1 MSTNTN
7 STGLVRSLSLSQAI
21 MIGVASMIG
30 GAIFVLVGPG
40 ISAAG
45 PALIVAFLLNGVIT
59 LFTALTYAELGS
71 ALPATGGGY
80 KWIREGLPRP
90 NSYLSGWMAWFAHS
104 IAGSLYAVAFG
115 TFFGHLL
122 KSAEI
127 IDDTFGIPLEKL
139 FAIIAIIIF
148 AFVNIRGSSHTGKV
162 GSAITFTQLGIIG
175 ALVIAALA
183 AMTFAN
189 PNWPTNFQD
198 FFPNGTSGL
207 ILAMGITFIAFEG
220 YEIIAQAGDEIK
232 KPKKNIP
239 KAILISLGI
248 VISVYV
254 LFAFVFIGGLDPLQ
268 IGQPAWE
275 FIGGYGELGIIEAA
289 EYYLPFGAL
298 IVLAGG
304 FVSTLAALNATT
316 FAASRVSFA
325 MGRNYDLPSMF
336 GKLHPKYRTP
346 YVSTICSAVVMITL
360 AMLFDL
366 TMIALAATVMFLF
379 LFAQV
384 NIACITIR
392 RLAEEKKLVYGF
404 KTPFTLNLNRFLFLR
419 KNKEFRKLESKLPS
433 PEWGVVPLIPVIGF
447 AVVSILA
454 IYLLFSQPLSWI
466 IAIIWVGVG
475 FLIYRLHT
483 SKKEKQIIAPL
494 VFNQEPSERKEY
506 RILVVFS
513 KSTATKLA
521 KIASAIADQ
530 KNGEISFLSVI
541 SVPKQTPLSFANKAG
556 ETGIGVFDKLK
567 KSISH
572 SIRHRYLVRLSHD
585 PTEAIL
591 ATAEEEGINT
601 MIVDFSFL
609 RNNRKLLS
617 LSTCD
622 IIGVIPGKNF
632 AKDVS
637 NLIVSYDRGRHSN
650 LGLELAHAISND
662 YNSKIRVVR
671 GITQSP
677 EVEVEIV
684 NRINEVMFD
693 LDLKKI
699 QFEKVYPKTQN
710 MLVSSELLK
719 NFNKVK
725 HGILIL
731 GAGNQADTAFSP
743 KALELADKSKKT
755 VFIVRNHMFSEFHT
769 RSFWNMFLQIVKENK
784 LLYRVYIEI
793 LALIS
798 LIKSKQKI
806 GRYDEEYFDTKF

>member
-1 MSTNTN
+1 MSVKAN
-7 STGLVRSLSLSQAI
+7 SSGLVRSLSLSQAI

-45 PALIVAFLLNGVIT
+45 PALIIAFLLNGIIT

-80 KWIREGLPRP
+80 KWVKEGLPRP
-90 NSYLSGWMAWFAHS
+90 NSYLSGWMAWFAHT

-127 IDDTFGIPLEKL
+127 IDDTFGIPIEKL
-139 FAIIAIIIF
+139 FAVIAIVIF

-162 GSAITFTQLGIIG
+162 GSAITFTQLGIIA
-175 ALVIAALA
+175 ALVIAALV
-183 AMTFAN
+183 AMTFTN
-189 PNWPTNFQD
+189 PNWPTNFRD

-232 KPKKNIP
+232 KPRKNIP
-239 KAILISLGI
+239 KAILVSLGI
-248 VISVYV
+248 VVSIYV

-325 MGRNYDLPSMF
+325 MGRNHDLPPVF
-336 GKLHPKYRTP
+336 NKLHQKYRTP
-346 YVSTICSAVVMITL
+346 FVATICSAIVMTVL
-360 AMLFDL
+360 AMSFDL
-366 TMIALAATVMFLF
+366 TMIALAASVMFLF

-384 NIACITIR
+384 NVACITIR
-392 RLAEEKKLVYGF
+392 RLAKEKKLVYGF
-404 KTPFTLNLNRFLFLR
+404 KTPFF
-419 KNKEFRKLESKLPS
+419 PA
-433 PEWGVVPLIPVIGF
+433 IPIIGF
-447 AVVSILA
+447 GVVSILA
-454 IYLLFSQPLSWI
+454 VYLLFSQPLSWA
-466 IAIIWVGVG
+466 IALVWIGVG
-475 FLIYRLHT
+475 FLIYRLYT
-483 SKKEKQIIAPL
+483 SKREKQATAPL

-513 KSTATKLA
+513 KNTVTKLT
-521 KIASAIADQ
+521 KIASTIAAQ
-530 KNGEISFLSVI
+530 KDGEISFLSVI
-541 SVPKQTPLSFANKAG
+541 TVPKQTPLSFASKDG
-556 ETGIGVFDKLK
+556 ETGIGVFDELK

-591 ATAEEEGINT
+591 ATVEQEGINT
-601 MIVDFSFL
+601 VLIDFSFL

-622 IIGVIPGKNF
+622 IIGVIPRKEF
-632 AKDVS
+632 DDDLS
-637 NLIVSYDRGRHSN
+637 NLIVSYDVGRHSN
-650 LGLELAHAISND
+650 LGLELAHAISVG

-677 EVEVEIV
+677 DAEVEIV
-684 NRINEVMFD
+684 NKINDVMFN
-693 LDLKKI
+693 LGIKKI
-699 QFEKVYPKTQN
+699 QFEKVYPKTKN
-710 MLVSSELLK
+710 MLISSELLK
-719 NFNKVK
+719 SYNKTKNGV
-725 HGILIL
+725 LIL

-755 VFIVRNHMFSEFHT
+755 VFIVRNHLFSEFHT
-769 RSFWNMFLQIVKENK
+769 RSFFNILLQIIKENK
-784 LLYRVYIEI
+784 ILYRSYIEI
-793 LALIS
+793 LAGIS
-798 LIKSKQKI
+798 FIKSKQKV
-806 GRYDEEYFDTKF
+806 GRYDEEYFESKSQ

>member
-1 MSTNTN
+1 MSVETN
-7 STGLVRSLSLSQAI
+7 SSGLVRSLSLSQAI

-45 PALIVAFLLNGVIT
+45 PALIIAFLLNGIIT

-90 NSYLSGWMAWFAHS
+90 NAYLSGWMAWFAHT

-122 KSAEI
+122 ESAEI
-127 IDDTFGIPLEKL
+127 ISNPTGIPLDKL
-139 FAIIAIIIF
+139 FAAIAIIIF

-162 GSAITFTQLGIIG
+162 GSAITFSQLAIIAG
-175 ALVIAALA
+175 LIVAALV
-183 AMTFAN
+183 AMTFTN
-189 PNWPTNFQD
+189 PNWPTNFRD

-207 ILAMGITFIAFEG
+207 VMAMGLTFIAFEG

-248 VISVYV
+248 VVSVYI

-268 IGQPAWE
+268 LGQPAWE
-275 FIGGYGELGIIEAA
+275 FIGSYGELGIIEAA

-325 MGRNYDLPSMF
+325 MGRNHDLPPMF
-336 GKLHPKYRTP
+336 NKLHEKYRTP
-346 YVSTICSAVVMITL
+346 FVSTICSAVVMMVL
-360 AMLFDL
+360 AMSFDL
-366 TMIALAATVMFLF
+366 TMIALAASVMFLF

-384 NIACITIR
+384 NAACITIR
-392 RLAEEKKLVYGF
+392 RLAKEKGLSYGF
-404 KTPFTLNLNRFLFLR
+404 KTPFFPL
-419 KNKEFRKLESKLPS
+419 
-433 PEWGVVPLIPVIGF
+433 VPIVGF

-454 IYLLFSQPLSWI
+454 VYLLFSQPLSWVI
-466 IAIIWVGVG
+466 ALIWIAIG
-475 FLIYRLHT
+475 FVIYKLYT
-483 SKKEKQIIAPL
+483 SKKEKQANTPL
-494 VFNQEPSERKEY
+494 VFTQEPEERKEY
-506 RILVVFS
+506 RILVVYS
-513 KSTATKLA
+513 RNTAKKLT
-521 KIASAIADQ
+521 KIATAIADQ
-530 KNGEISFLSVI
+530 NDGEISFLNTI
-541 SVPKQTPLSFANKAG
+541 TIPKQTPLSFANKFG
-556 ETGIGVFDKLK
+556 EMGIGVFDEFK

-601 MIVDFSFL
+601 MLVDFSFL

-622 IIGVIPGKNF
+622 IIGVTPGRDF
-632 AKDVS
+632 EKDIS
-637 NLIVSYDRGRHSN
+637 NIIISYDRGRHSN
-650 LGLELAHAISND
+650 LGLEIAHAISLD
-662 YNSKIRVVR
+662 YKSKIRVVR

-677 EVEVEIV
+677 EVEQEIV
-684 NRINEVMFD
+684 SRINEVMFD
-693 LDLKKI
+693 LDLRKV
-699 QFEKVYPKTQN
+699 QFEKVYPKTKN
-710 MLVSSELLK
+710 MLISSELIK

-725 HGILIL
+725 NGILVL
-731 GAGNQADTAFSP
+731 GAGNQADAAFSP
-743 KALELADKSKKT
+743 KALELADKTTKT
-755 VFIVRNHMFSEFHT
+755 VLIVRNHMFSEFHT
-769 RSFWNMFLQIVKENK
+769 RSFFNILLQIIKENK
-784 LLYRVYIEI
+784 ILYRIYIEI
-793 LALIS
+793 LAGIS
-798 LIKSKQKI
+798 FVKSRQKL
-806 GRYDEEYFDTKF
+806 GRYDEEYFDSKHK

>member
-1 MSTNTN
+1 MSVEANP
-7 STGLVRSLSLSQAI
+7 SGLVRSLSLSQAI

-45 PALIVAFLLNGVIT
+45 PALIIAFLLNGVIT

-207 ILAMGITFIAFEG
+207 ILAMGLTFIAFEG

-275 FIGGYGELGIIEAA
+275 FIGSYGELGIIEAA

-325 MGRNYDLPSMF
+325 MGRNYDLPPMF
-336 GKLHPKYRTP
+336 SRLHQKYRTP
-346 YVSTICSAVVMITL
+346 FVSTICSAVVMITL

-392 RLAEEKKLVYGF
+392 RLAKEKKLVYGF
-404 KTPFTLNLNRFLFLR
+404 KTPFFPAIPIIGF
-419 KNKEFRKLESKLPS
+419 
-433 PEWGVVPLIPVIGF
+433 GVVC
-447 AVVSILA
+447 ILA
-454 IYLLFSQPLSWI
+454 IYLLFSQPLSWV
-466 IAIIWVGVG
+466 IAIVWIVIG
-475 FLIYRLHT
+475 FLIYKLYT
-483 SKKEKQIIAPL
+483 SKREKQAIAPL

-513 KSTATKLA
+513 KSTSTKLA
-521 KIASAIADQ
+521 KIASALAKQ
-530 KNGEISFLSVI
+530 KDGEISFLSVI
-541 SVPKQTPLSFANKAG
+541 TVPKQTPLSFANKAG

-622 IIGVIPGKNF
+622 IIGVIARKNF
-632 AKDVS
+632 DKDIS

-650 LGLELAHAISND
+650 LGLELAHAISNN

-743 KALELADKSKKT
+743 KALDLADKSKKT
-755 VFIVRNHMFSEFHT
+755 VFIVRNHMFSEFHA

-793 LALIS
+793 LALMS

-806 GRYDEEYFDTKF
+806 GRYDEEYFDSKF

>member
-1 MSTNTN
+1 MSAETN
-7 STGLVRSLSLSQAI
+7 SSGLVRSLSLSQAI

-183 AMTFAN
+183 AMTFTN

-207 ILAMGITFIAFEG
+207 ILAMGLTFIAFEG

-275 FIGGYGELGIIEAA
+275 FIGSYGELGIIEAA

-325 MGRNYDLPSMF
+325 MGRNHDLPPVF
-336 GKLHPKYRTP
+336 NKLHQKYRTP
-346 YVSTICSAVVMITL
+346 FVSTICSAIVMIVL
-360 AMLFDL
+360 AVSFDL
-366 TMIALAATVMFLF
+366 TMIALAASVMFLF

-392 RLAEEKKLVYGF
+392 RLAKERKIVYGF
-404 KTPFTLNLNRFLFLR
+404 KTPFF
-419 KNKEFRKLESKLPS
+419 
-433 PEWGVVPLIPVIGF
+433 PLIPIIGF
-447 AVVSILA
+447 SVVCLLA
-454 IYLLFSQPLSWI
+454 IYLLFSQPLSWA
-466 IAIIWVGVG
+466 IAIVWIVIG
-475 FLIYRLHT
+475 FLIYKLYT
-483 SKKEKQIIAPL
+483 SKREKQAIAPL

-513 KSTATKLA
+513 KSTSTKLA
-521 KIASAIADQ
+521 KIASALAKQ
-530 KNGEISFLSVI
+530 KDGEISFLSVI
-541 SVPKQTPLSFANKAG
+541 TVPKQTPLSFASRAG
-556 ETGIGVFDKLK
+556 DTGIGVFDKLK

-591 ATAEEEGINT
+591 ATAEDEGINT
-601 MIVDFSFL
+601 MLIDFSFL

-622 IIGVIPGKNF
+622 IIGVIPRTNF
-632 AKDVS
+632 TKDLS
-637 NLIVSYDRGRHSN
+637 NLIVSYDKGRHSN
-650 LGLELAHAISND
+650 LGLELAHAISKD
-662 YNSKIRVVR
+662 YNSKIKIVR
-671 GITQSP
+671 GLTQSP
-677 EVEVEIV
+677 EVENEIV
-684 NRINEVMFD
+684 DRINEAMSD
-693 LDLKKI
+693 IDLKKV
-699 QFEKVYPKTQN
+699 QFEKVYPKTKN

-719 NFNKVK
+719 NFKKVK
-725 HGILIL
+725 HGILVL

-743 KALELADKSKKT
+743 KTLELADKSKKT
-755 VFIVRNHMFSEFHT
+755 VFIVRNHMFSEFHA

>member
-1 MSTNTN
+1 MSVKAN
-7 STGLVRSLSLSQAI
+7 SSGLVRSLSLSQAI

-183 AMTFAN
+183 AMTFTN

-239 KAILISLGI
+239 KAILVSLGI
-248 VISVYV
+248 VVSVYV

-304 FVSTLAALNATT
+304 VVSTLAALNATT

-325 MGRNYDLPSMF
+325 MGRNHDLP
-336 GKLHPKYRTP
+336 P
-346 YVSTICSAVVMITL
+346 A
-360 AMLFDL
+360 
-366 TMIALAATVMFLF
+366 
-379 LFAQV
+379 
-384 NIACITIR
+384 
-392 RLAEEKKLVYGF
+392 
-404 KTPFTLNLNRFLFLR
+404 
-419 KNKEFRKLESKLPS
+419 
-433 PEWGVVPLIPVIGF
+433 
-447 AVVSILA
+447 
-454 IYLLFSQPLSWI
+454 
-466 IAIIWVGVG
+466 
-475 FLIYRLHT
+475 
-483 SKKEKQIIAPL
+483 
-494 VFNQEPSERKEY
+494 
-506 RILVVFS
+506 FS
-513 KSTATKLA
+513 K
-521 KIASAIADQ
+521 
-530 KNGEISFLSVI
+530 
-541 SVPKQTPLSFANKAG
+541 
-556 ETGIGVFDKLK
+556 
-567 KSISH
+567 
-572 SIRHRYLVRLSHD
+572 
-585 PTEAIL
+585 
-591 ATAEEEGINT
+591 
-601 MIVDFSFL
+601 
-609 RNNRKLLS
+609 
-617 LSTCD
+617 
-622 IIGVIPGKNF
+622 
-632 AKDVS
+632 
-637 NLIVSYDRGRHSN
+637 
-650 LGLELAHAISND
+650 
-662 YNSKIRVVR
+662 
-671 GITQSP
+671 
-677 EVEVEIV
+677 
-684 NRINEVMFD
+684 
-693 LDLKKI
+693 
-699 QFEKVYPKTQN
+699 
-710 MLVSSELLK
+710 
-719 NFNKVK
+719 
-725 HGILIL
+725 
-731 GAGNQADTAFSP
+731 
-743 KALELADKSKKT
+743 
-755 VFIVRNHMFSEFHT
+755 
-769 RSFWNMFLQIVKENK
+769 
-784 LLYRVYIEI
+784 
-793 LALIS
+793 
-798 LIKSKQKI
+798 
-806 GRYDEEYFDTKF
+806 

>member
-1 MSTNTN
+1 MSVETN
-7 STGLVRSLSLSQAI
+7 SSGLVRSLSLSQAI

-45 PALIVAFLLNGVIT
+45 PALIIAFLLNGIIT

-90 NSYLSGWMAWFAHS
+90 NAYLSGWMAWFAHT

-122 KSAEI
+122 ESAEI
-127 IDDTFGIPLEKL
+127 IDNSTGIPLDKL
-139 FAIIAIIIF
+139 FAAIAIIIF

-162 GSAITFTQLGIIG
+162 GSAITFSQLAI
-175 ALVIAALA
+175 IAALIIA
-183 AMTFAN
+183 ALVAMTFTN
-189 PNWPTNFQD
+189 PNWPTNFRD

-207 ILAMGITFIAFEG
+207 VMAMGLTFIAFEG

-248 VISVYV
+248 VVCVYI

-268 IGQPAWE
+268 LGQPAWE
-275 FIGGYGELGIIEAA
+275 FIGSYGELGIIEAA

-325 MGRNYDLPSMF
+325 MGRNHDLPPMF
-336 GKLHPKYRTP
+336 NKLHEKYRTP
-346 YVSTICSAVVMITL
+346 FVSTICSAVVMMVL
-360 AMLFDL
+360 AMSFDL
-366 TMIALAATVMFLF
+366 TMIALAASVMFLF

-384 NIACITIR
+384 NAACITIR
-392 RLAEEKKLVYGF
+392 RLAKEKGLSYGF
-404 KTPFTLNLNRFLFLR
+404 KTPFFPL
-419 KNKEFRKLESKLPS
+419 
-433 PEWGVVPLIPVIGF
+433 VPIVGF

-454 IYLLFSQPLSWI
+454 VYLLFSQPLSWVI
-466 IAIIWVGVG
+466 ALIWIAIG
-475 FLIYRLHT
+475 FVIYKLYT
-483 SKKEKQIIAPL
+483 SKKEKQANTPL
-494 VFNQEPSERKEY
+494 VFTQEPEERKEY
-506 RILVVFS
+506 RILVVYS
-513 KSTATKLA
+513 RNTAEKLT
-521 KIASAIADQ
+521 KIATAIADQ
-530 KNGEISFLSVI
+530 NDGEISFLNTI
-541 SVPKQTPLSFANKAG
+541 TVPKQTPLSFANKFG
-556 ETGIGVFDKLK
+556 ETGMGVFNEFK

-601 MIVDFSFL
+601 MLVDFSFL

-622 IIGVIPGKNF
+622 IIGVTPGKDF
-632 AKDVS
+632 EEDMS
-637 NLIVSYDRGRHSN
+637 NIIISYDMGRHSN
-650 LGLELAHAISND
+650 LGLEIAHAISLD
-662 YNSKIRVVR
+662 YKSKIRVVR

-677 EVEVEIV
+677 EVEQEIV
-684 NRINEVMFD
+684 SKINEVMFD
-693 LDLKKI
+693 LDLRKI
-699 QFEKVYPKTQN
+699 QFEKVYPKTKN
-710 MLVSSELLK
+710 MLVSSELMK

-725 HGILIL
+725 NGILVL
-731 GAGNQADTAFSP
+731 GAGNQADTTFSP
-743 KALELADKSKKT
+743 KALELADKTTKT
-755 VFIVRNHMFSEFHT
+755 VLIVRNHLFSEFHA
-769 RSFWNMFLQIVKENK
+769 RSFFNILLQIIKENK
-784 LLYRVYIEI
+784 ILYRIYVET
-793 LALIS
+793 LTAIS
-798 LIKSKQKI
+798 FVKSKQKI
-806 GRYDEEYFDTKF
+806 GRYDEEYFDSKHK

>member
-1 MSTNTN
+1 MSVETN
-7 STGLVRSLSLSQAI
+7 SSGLVRSLSLSQAI

-45 PALIVAFLLNGVIT
+45 PALIIAFLLNGIIT

-90 NSYLSGWMAWFAHS
+90 NAYLSGWMAWFAHT

-122 KSAEI
+122 ESAEI
-127 IDDTFGIPLEKL
+127 IDNSTGIPLDKL
-139 FAIIAIIIF
+139 FAAIAIIIF

-162 GSAITFTQLGIIG
+162 GSAITFSQLAIIAG
-175 ALVIAALA
+175 LIVAALV
-183 AMTFAN
+183 AMTFTN
-189 PNWPTNFQD
+189 PNWPTNFRD

-207 ILAMGITFIAFEG
+207 VMAMGLTFIAFEG

-248 VISVYV
+248 VVCVYI

-268 IGQPAWE
+268 LGQPAWE
-275 FIGGYGELGIIEAA
+275 FIGSYGELGIIEAA

-325 MGRNYDLPSMF
+325 MGRNHDLPPMF
-336 GKLHPKYRTP
+336 NKLHEKYRTP
-346 YVSTICSAVVMITL
+346 FVSTICSAVVMMVL

-366 TMIALAATVMFLF
+366 TMIALAASVMFLF

-384 NIACITIR
+384 NAACITIR
-392 RLAEEKKLVYGF
+392 RLAKEKGLSYGF
-404 KTPFTLNLNRFLFLR
+404 KTPFF
-419 KNKEFRKLESKLPS
+419 
-433 PEWGVVPLIPVIGF
+433 PLIPIVGF

-454 IYLLFSQPLSWI
+454 VYLLFSQPLSWVI
-466 IAIIWVGVG
+466 ALIWIAIG
-475 FLIYRLHT
+475 FVIYKLYT
-483 SKKEKQIIAPL
+483 SKKEKQANTPL
-494 VFNQEPSERKEY
+494 VFTQEPEERKEY
-506 RILVVFS
+506 RILVVYS
-513 KSTATKLA
+513 KNTAEKLA
-521 KIASAIADQ
+521 KIATAIADQ
-530 KNGEISFLSVI
+530 NDGEISFLNTI
-541 SVPKQTPLSFANKAG
+541 TVPKQTPLSFANKFG
-556 ETGIGVFDKLK
+556 ETGMGVFNEFK

-601 MIVDFSFL
+601 MLIDFSLL

-622 IIGVIPGKNF
+622 IIGVTPGKDF
-632 AKDVS
+632 EEDMS
-637 NLIVSYDRGRHSN
+637 NIIISYDMGRHSN
-650 LGLELAHAISND
+650 LGLEIAHAISVD
-662 YNSKIRVVR
+662 YKSKIRVVR

-677 EVEVEIV
+677 EVEQEIV
-684 NRINEVMFD
+684 NKINEVMFD
-693 LDLKKI
+693 LDLRKI
-699 QFEKVYPKTQN
+699 QFEKVYPKTKN
-710 MLVSSELLK
+710 MLVSSELMK

-725 HGILIL
+725 NGILVL
-731 GAGNQADTAFSP
+731 GAGNQADTTFSP
-743 KALELADKSKKT
+743 KALELADKTTKT
-755 VFIVRNHMFSEFHT
+755 VLIVRNHLFSEFHA
-769 RSFWNMFLQIVKENK
+769 RSFFNILLQIIKENK
-784 LLYRVYIEI
+784 ILYRIYVET
-793 LALIS
+793 LTAIS
-798 LIKSKQKI
+798 FVKSKQKI
-806 GRYDEEYFDTKF
+806 GRYDEEYFDSKHK

>member
-1 MSTNTN
+1 MSAETN

-232 KPKKNIP
+232 KPRKNIP

-275 FIGGYGELGIIEAA
+275 FIGSYGELGIIEAA

-325 MGRNYDLPSMF
+325 MGRNHDLPPAFS
-336 GKLHPKYRTP
+336 KLHQKYRTP
-346 YVSTICSAVVMITL
+346 FVSTICSAIVMIVL
-360 AMLFDL
+360 AVSFDL
-366 TMIALAATVMFLF
+366 TMIALAASVMFLF

-392 RLAEEKKLVYGF
+392 RLAKERKIVYGF
-404 KTPFTLNLNRFLFLR
+404 KTPFF
-419 KNKEFRKLESKLPS
+419 
-433 PEWGVVPLIPVIGF
+433 PLIPIIGF
-447 AVVSILA
+447 SVVCLLA
-454 IYLLFSQPLSWI
+454 IYLLFSQPLSWA
-466 IAIIWVGVG
+466 IAIVWIVIG
-475 FLIYRLHT
+475 FLIYKLYT
-483 SKKEKQIIAPL
+483 SKKEKQAIAPL

-601 MIVDFSFL
+601 MLIDFSFL

-637 NLIVSYDRGRHSN
+637 NLIVSYDKGRHSN
-650 LGLELAHAISND
+650 LGLELAHAISNN

-677 EVEVEIV
+677 EAEVEIV

-699 QFEKVYPKTQN
+699 QFEKVYPKTKN

-719 NFNKVK
+719 NYNKVK

-755 VFIVRNHMFSEFHT
+755 VFIVRNHLFSEFHA

>member
-1 MSTNTN
+1 MSAETN
-7 STGLVRSLSLSQAI
+7 SSGLVRSLSLSQAI

-207 ILAMGITFIAFEG
+207 ILAMGLTFIAFEG

-325 MGRNYDLPSMF
+325 MGRNHDLPPVF
-336 GKLHPKYRTP
+336 NKLHQKYRTP
-346 YVSTICSAVVMITL
+346 FVSTICSAIVMLVL
-360 AMLFDL
+360 ALSFDL
-366 TMIALAATVMFLF
+366 TMIALAASVMFLF

-392 RLAEEKKLVYGF
+392 RLAKEKKLTYGF
-404 KTPFTLNLNRFLFLR
+404 KTPFFPL
-419 KNKEFRKLESKLPS
+419 
-433 PEWGVVPLIPVIGF
+433 VPIIGF
-447 AVVSILA
+447 GLVCILA
-454 IYLLFSQPLSWI
+454 IYLLFSQPLSWA
-466 IAIIWVGVG
+466 IAILWIIIG
-475 FLIYRLHT
+475 FLIYKLYT
-483 SKKEKQIIAPL
+483 SKREKQATAPL

-506 RILVVFS
+506 RILVIFS

-541 SVPKQTPLSFANKAG
+541 SVPKQTPLSFANKED

-591 ATAEEEGINT
+591 ATAEEEGVNT

-622 IIGVIPGKNF
+622 IIGVIPR
-632 AKDVS
+632 KDFDKDMS

-650 LGLELAHAISND
+650 LGLELAHAVSNN

-699 QFEKVYPKTQN
+699 QFEKVYPKTKN

-719 NFNKVK
+719 NYNKVK

-731 GAGNQADTAFSP
+731 GAGNQADAAFSP

-755 VFIVRNHMFSEFHT
+755 VFIVRNHLFSEFHA

-784 LLYRVYIEI
+784 LLYRIYIEI
-793 LALIS
+793 LASIS
-798 LIKSKQKI
+798 FIKSKQKI

>member
-1 MSTNTN
+1 MSVKAN
-7 STGLVRSLSLSQAI
+7 SSGLVRSLSLSQAI

-45 PALIVAFLLNGVIT
+45 PALIIAFLLNGVIT

-80 KWIREGLPRP
+80 KWVREGLPRP
-90 NSYLSGWMAWFAHS
+90 NAYLSGWMAWFAHT

-122 KSAEI
+122 ESAEI
-127 IDDTFGIPLEKL
+127 IDNSTGIPLEKL
-139 FAIIAIIIF
+139 FAVIAIIIF

-162 GSAITFTQLGIIG
+162 GSAITFTQLAIIA
-175 ALVIAALA
+175 ALIIAALA
-183 AMTFAN
+183 AMTFTN
-189 PNWPTNFQD
+189 PNWPTNFRD

-207 ILAMGITFIAFEG
+207 IMAMGITFIAFEG

-239 KAILISLGI
+239 KAILVSLGI
-248 VISVYV
+248 VVSVYV

-325 MGRNYDLPSMF
+325 MGRNYDLPPVF
-336 GKLHPKYRTP
+336 NKLHQKYRTP
-346 YVSTICSAVVMITL
+346 FVSTICSAIVMMVL
-360 AMLFDL
+360 AVSFDL
-366 TMIALAATVMFLF
+366 TMIALAASVMFLF

-392 RLAEEKKLVYGF
+392 RLAKEKKLVYGF
-404 KTPFTLNLNRFLFLR
+404 KTPLFPLVPVVG
-419 KNKEFRKLESKLPS
+419 F
-433 PEWGVVPLIPVIGF
+433 GVVC
-447 AVVSILA
+447 ILA
-454 IYLLFSQPLSWI
+454 IYLLFSQPLSWA
-466 IAIIWVGVG
+466 IAIVWIIIG
-475 FLIYRLHT
+475 FLIYKLYT
-483 SKKEKQIIAPL
+483 SKREKQATAPL

-513 KSTATKLA
+513 KGTSTKLA

-530 KNGEISFLSVI
+530 KDGEISFLSVI

-622 IIGVIPGKNF
+622 IIGVIPRKNF
-632 AKDVS
+632 AKDIS
-637 NLIVSYDRGRHSN
+637 NLIISYDKGRHSN
-650 LGLELAHAISND
+650 LGLEVAHALSNN

-699 QFEKVYPKTQN
+699 QFEKVYPKTKN

-731 GAGNQADTAFSP
+731 GAGNQADAAFSP

-755 VFIVRNHMFSEFHT
+755 VFIVRNHLFSEFHS
-769 RSFWNMFLQIVKENK
+769 RSFWNMFLQIIKENK
-784 LLYRVYIEI
+784 MLYRIYIEI

-798 LIKSKQKI
+798 LVKSKQKI
-806 GRYDEEYFDTKF
+806 GRYDEEYFDSKF

>member
-1 MSTNTN
+1 
-7 STGLVRSLSLSQAI
+7 
-21 MIGVASMIG
+21 
-30 GAIFVLVGPG
+30 
-40 ISAAG
+40 
-45 PALIVAFLLNGVIT
+45 
-59 LFTALTYAELGS
+59 
-71 ALPATGGGY
+71 
-80 KWIREGLPRP
+80 
-90 NSYLSGWMAWFAHS
+90 MAWFAHS

-175 ALVIAALA
+175 ALVIAALT

-207 ILAMGITFIAFEG
+207 ILAMGLTFIAFEG

-254 LFAFVFIGGLDPLQ
+254 LFAFVFIGGLDPLE

-325 MGRNYDLPSMF
+325 MGRNHDLPPVF
-336 GKLHPKYRTP
+336 NKLHQKYRTP
-346 YVSTICSAVVMITL
+346 FVSTICSAIVMLVL
-360 AMLFDL
+360 ALSFDL
-366 TMIALAATVMFLF
+366 TMIALAASVMFLF

-392 RLAEEKKLVYGF
+392 RLAKERKLVYGF
-404 KTPFTLNLNRFLFLR
+404 KTPLFPLVPIIG
-419 KNKEFRKLESKLPS
+419 F
-433 PEWGVVPLIPVIGF
+433 GVVC
-447 AVVSILA
+447 ILA
-454 IYLLFSQPLSWI
+454 IYLLFSQPLSWA
-466 IAIIWVGVG
+466 IAIVWIVIG
-475 FLIYRLHT
+475 FLIYKLYT
-483 SKKEKQIIAPL
+483 SKREKQATAPL

-513 KSTATKLA
+513 KSTSTKLA
-521 KIASAIADQ
+521 KIASAIAEQ

-622 IIGVIPGKNF
+622 IIGVIPRKNF
-632 AKDVS
+632 DKDMS
-637 NLIVSYDRGRHSN
+637 NLIVSYDKGRHSN
-650 LGLELAHAISND
+650 LGLELAHAISNNH
-662 YNSKIRVVR
+662 NSKIRVVR

-719 NFNKVK
+719 NYNKVK

-755 VFIVRNHMFSEFHT
+755 VFIVRNHLFSEFHA

-784 LLYRVYIEI
+784 LLYRLYIEI
-793 LALIS
+793 LASIS
-798 LIKSKQKI
+798 FIKSRQKI
-806 GRYDEEYFDTKF
+806 GKYDEEYFDSKF

>member
-1 MSTNTN
+1 MSVETN
-7 STGLVRSLSLSQAI
+7 SSGLVRSLSLSQAI

-45 PALIVAFLLNGVIT
+45 PALIIAFLLNGIIT

-90 NSYLSGWMAWFAHS
+90 NAYLSGWMAWFAHT

-122 KSAEI
+122 ESAEI
-127 IDDTFGIPLEKL
+127 IDNSTGIPLDKL
-139 FAIIAIIIF
+139 FAAIAIVIF

-162 GSAITFTQLGIIG
+162 GSAITFSQLAIIAG
-175 ALVIAALA
+175 LIIAALV
-183 AMTFAN
+183 AMTFTN
-189 PNWPTNFQD
+189 PNWPTNFRD

-207 ILAMGITFIAFEG
+207 VMAMGLTFIAFEG

-248 VISVYV
+248 VVSVYI

-275 FIGGYGELGIIEAA
+275 FIGSYGELGIIEAA

-325 MGRNYDLPSMF
+325 MGRNHDLPPMF
-336 GKLHPKYRTP
+336 NKLHEKYRTP
-346 YVSTICSAVVMITL
+346 FVSTICSAVVMMVL
-360 AMLFDL
+360 AMSFDL
-366 TMIALAATVMFLF
+366 TMIALAASVMFLF

-384 NIACITIR
+384 NAACITIR
-392 RLAEEKKLVYGF
+392 RLAKEKGLSYGF
-404 KTPFTLNLNRFLFLR
+404 KTPFFPL
-419 KNKEFRKLESKLPS
+419 
-433 PEWGVVPLIPVIGF
+433 VPIVGF
-447 AVVSILA
+447 VVVSILA
-454 IYLLFSQPLSWI
+454 DYLLFSQPLSWVI
-466 IAIIWVGVG
+466 ALIWIAIG
-475 FLIYRLHT
+475 FVIYKLYT
-483 SKKEKQIIAPL
+483 SKKEKQANTPL
-494 VFNQEPSERKEY
+494 VFTQEPEERKEY
-506 RILVVFS
+506 RILVVYS
-513 KSTATKLA
+513 RSTAEKLT
-521 KIASAIADQ
+521 KIATAIADQ
-530 KNGEISFLSVI
+530 NDGEISFLNTI
-541 SVPKQTPLSFANKAG
+541 TIPKQTPLSFANKFG
-556 ETGIGVFDKLK
+556 ETGMGVFNEFK

-601 MIVDFSFL
+601 MLVDFSFL

-622 IIGVIPGKNF
+622 IIGVTPGRDF
-632 AKDVS
+632 EKDIS
-637 NLIVSYDRGRHSN
+637 NIIISYDRGRHSN
-650 LGLELAHAISND
+650 LGLEIAHAISLD
-662 YNSKIRVVR
+662 YKSKIRVVR

-677 EVEVEIV
+677 EVEQEIV
-684 NRINEVMFD
+684 SKINEVMFD
-693 LDLKKI
+693 LDLRKI
-699 QFEKVYPKTQN
+699 QFEKVYPKTKN
-710 MLVSSELLK
+710 MLISSELIK

-725 HGILIL
+725 NGILVL
-731 GAGNQADTAFSP
+731 GAGNQADAAFSP
-743 KALELADKSKKT
+743 KALELADKTTKT
-755 VFIVRNHMFSEFHT
+755 VLIVRNHVFSEFHA
-769 RSFWNMFLQIVKENK
+769 RSFFNVLLQIIKENK
-784 LLYRVYIEI
+784 ILYRIYIEI
-793 LALIS
+793 LAGIS
-798 LIKSKQKI
+798 FVKSKQKL
-806 GRYDEEYFDTKF
+806 GRYDEEYFDSKHK

>member
-1 MSTNTN
+1 MSAETN

-207 ILAMGITFIAFEG
+207 VLAMGLTFIAFEG

-325 MGRNYDLPSMF
+325 MGRNHDLPPAFS
-336 GKLHPKYRTP
+336 KLHQKYRTP
-346 YVSTICSAVVMITL
+346 FVSTICSAIVMIVL
-360 AMLFDL
+360 AVSFDL
-366 TMIALAATVMFLF
+366 TMIALAASVMFLF

-392 RLAEEKKLVYGF
+392 RLAKERKIVYGF
-404 KTPFTLNLNRFLFLR
+404 KTPLF
-419 KNKEFRKLESKLPS
+419 
-433 PEWGVVPLIPVIGF
+433 PLIPIIGF
-447 AVVSILA
+447 SVVCILA
-454 IYLLFSQPLSWI
+454 IYLLFSQPLSWA
-466 IAIIWVGVG
+466 IAIVWIVIG
-475 FLIYRLHT
+475 FLIYKLYT
-483 SKKEKQIIAPL
+483 SKREKQAIAPL

-506 RILVVFS
+506 RILVIFS

-530 KNGEISFLSVI
+530 KDGEISFLSVI

-591 ATAEEEGINT
+591 ATVEEEGINT

-622 IIGVIPGKNF
+622 IIGVIPR
-632 AKDVS
+632 KDFEKDMS

-650 LGLELAHAISND
+650 LGLELAHAISKD

-684 NRINEVMFD
+684 NKINEVMFD

-755 VFIVRNHMFSEFHT
+755 VFIVRNHLFSEFHA
-769 RSFWNMFLQIVKENK
+769 RSFWNMFLQIAKENK
-784 LLYRVYIEI
+784 LLYRVYVEI